1 MEVCLISGSLIK
13 ENCHNPRTSDNID
26 MKLETVSKLDKRN
39 EHCHRHFSDLWP
51 VRSNLKFG
59 IRMHNLENLTFH

>member
-39 EHCHRHFSDLWP
+39 EHCHRHFSGLWP
-51 VRSNLKFG
+51 VWSNRKVEF
-59 IRMHNLENLTFH
+59 RMHNL